1 MLVTSLWTTGGQA
14 FQAEGTTAAKAL
26 RSKRAFVVEGHDE
39 ASMAAAE
46 RKGSEPGG
54 EVGRAAG
61 PDLQGL
67 VVPAD
72 GQRGC
77 WPSLK

>member
-1 MLVTSLWTTGGQA
+1 
-14 FQAEGTTAAKAL
+14 
-26 RSKRAFVVEGHDE
+26 
-39 ASMAAAE
+39 MAAAE

-72 GQRGC
+72 GQRGY
-77 WPSLK
+77 WPSLKGEGKPLDSSESCHNW